1 MSIAATPAPP
11 TAGTEVKE
19 GDRVVF
25 TGNYKTESGVYALA
39 GDTGIVS
46 GEIVFENDTTMAF
59 IIDLD
64 RPRVRGFETL
74 YVTPE
79 LIEPVGQEHSTAS

>member
-1 MSIAATPAPP
+1 MSIATTPAP

-39 GDTGIVS
+39 GDTGVVS
-46 GEIVFENDTTMAF
+46 GEIVFEDDTTMAF

-79 LIEPVGQEHSTAS
+79 LIELDTEAHSTAS